1 MALRSAFSI
10 LGCMRPTQ
18 AVVSVMDVGQEVA
31 LQQADTAIQS
41 AMQSIGSRGGTVVLQ
56 QYRCSH

>member
-1 MALRSAFSI
+1 MRSAFSI
-10 LGCMRPTQ
+10 LGCLCPTQ
-18 AVVSVMDVGQEVA
+18 ATICGVHVGQDVA

-41 AMQSIGSRGGTVVLQ
+41 AMQSIGSRGGAVVLQ